1 MMGFLGFFKALFGIC
16 VTKPLADNMWSLG
29 DSAAKVKVG
38 DVAELSA
45 IGGAVYLQGKSLAKP
60 ILVVKS
66 QNGDY
71 LAFTNSCM
79 HAGRRLDP
87 VAGEDKL
94 RCCSIGHSQFDYD
107 GNVVSGTA
115 KDPLKKHEAELVEDG
130 VLIIKL

>member
-1 MMGFLGFFKALFGIC
+1 MGFLAFFKAILGIC
-16 VTKPLADNMWSLG
+16 ATKALADNLWSI
-29 DSAAKVKVG
+29 DEDAAKVKVA
-38 DVAELSA
+38 DIVALAEN
-45 IGGAVYLQGKSLAKP
+45 GGAVYLQGKGLAKP

-71 LAFTNSCM
+71 LAFTNSCT

-107 GNVVSGTA
+107 GNVASGGA
-115 KDPLKKHEAELVEDG
+115 KDPLKKHEVTLGEDG
-130 VLIIKL
+130 VLIVKL